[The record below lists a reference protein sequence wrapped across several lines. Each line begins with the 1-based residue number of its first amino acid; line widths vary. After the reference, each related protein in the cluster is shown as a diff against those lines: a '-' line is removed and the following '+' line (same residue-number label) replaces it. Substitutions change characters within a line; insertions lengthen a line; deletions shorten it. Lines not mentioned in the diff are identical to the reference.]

1 MTLSR
6 NPDQLV
12 LPPSL
17 EAGLRCML
25 DGAWFEAHEL
35 IEEVWRPTEGE
46 QRRFLQ
52 GLIQAAV
59 SLVHL
64 QRGNPRGALGQWT
77 KAQGKWRGME
87 PWRDGVGI
95 GPWQEALGAFFAQI
109 RIEDRVARYRAGE
122 SDEGLP
128 VLPPLQGWP
137 RPPLTEALARRVDA
151 IPRVV
156 GKDG

>member
-6 NPDQLV
+6 DPEV
-12 LPPSL
+12 FILPPSL

-64 QRGNPRGALGQWT
+64 RRGNPRGALGQWT
-77 KAQGKWRGME
+77 KAQGKWQGME
-87 PWRDGVGI
+87 AWRDGVGI
-95 GPWQEALGAFFAQI
+95 GRWQEALTVFFSQI
-109 RIEDRVARYRAGE
+109 RLEERVARYRAGE
-122 SDEGLP
+122 SDEDLP
-128 VLPPLQGWP
+128 ALPPLESWP
-137 RPPLTEALARRVDA
+137 RPPLTAELALRVDA
-151 IPRVV
+151 LPRVV

>member
-1 MTLSR
+1 MTFSR
-6 NPDQLV
+6 DPEV
-12 LPPSL
+12 FILPPSL

-35 IEEVWRPTEGE
+35 IEEVWRPTDGDE
-46 QRRFLQ
+46 RRFLQ

-95 GPWQEALGAFFAQI
+95 GPWQESLSVFFSQI
-109 RIEDRVARYRAGE
+109 RLEERVARYRAGE
-122 SDEGLP
+122 SDGD
-128 VLPPLQGWP
+128 LPPLPPPESWP
-137 RPPLTEALARRVDA
+137 RPPLTAELALRVDA
-151 IPRVV
+151 LPGVV